1 MINSTNFTDF
11 MDSLQTTNENLS
23 YFCDFQKCSDNVRKI
38 EIKLNTLNFLLNKP
52 DLKTAIDTL
61 FNENKECF
69 SILNLLIAVRNKNRN
84 ILDMDG
90 NLISLD
96 SYFENSQKIYDFF
109 VQTGLIEIFTGG
121 KITNLCDYVFGV
133 EVGLDTNARKNRSGT
148 VMEILVA
155 NIFQNNQIEFG
166 KQVKTDNLDINLGV
180 DIKKF
185 DFIIRNQNIT
195 YLIETNFY
203 NSAGSKLNEVAR
215 AYIELSQKISRQNGF
230 KFIWI
235 TDGQGWFEAKNKLQE
250 AYDSVEI
257 YNLSNLSDFINKV
270 RNV

>member
-1 MINSTNFTDF
+1 MVNSTKFTDF
-11 MDSLQTTNENLS
+11 MNSLQTTNENLA
-23 YFCDFQKCSDNVRKI
+23 YFCNFQKCSENIQKI

-52 DLKTAIDTL
+52 NLKTAIDTL

-69 SILNLLIAVRNKNRN
+69 SVLNLLIAVRNENRN

-90 NLISLD
+90 NLVSLD

-109 VQTGLIEIFTGG
+109 IQTGLMEIFTGG
-121 KITNLCDYVFGV
+121 KITNLCDYVFGI

-148 VMEILVA
+148 AMEILIS
-155 NIFQNNQIEFG
+155 NIFQNNQIKFD

-185 DFIIRNQNIT
+185 DFIIRNKNIT

-215 AYIELSQKISRQNGF
+215 AYIELSQKISKQNNF

-235 TDGQGWFEAKNKLQE
+235 TDGQGWLQAKNKLQE
-250 AYDSVEI
+250 AYNSVEI
-257 YNLSNLSDFINKV
+257 YNLSNLNIFINKV
-270 RNV
+270 KNV